1 MAEITTAEAAR
12 RLGITQTRVSQM
24 LRTGDLAGRQLSA
37 RSWLVDM
44 SSVQDRKRLGIGG
57 GRPWSTFRITM
68 VLEVLS
74 GKAQADSRT
83 ASLIRSTETDKLWRR
98 IEQAVHVRTYAARNL
113 DLVRAH
119 LALTG
124 ESALDDLGERLV
136 GEPKVLHGYLRPGV
150 RLDNLAD
157 EAGMVEDSSGSIAIY
172 ELSTAA
178 DSGLTDVDS
187 RVLRALIAADS
198 ARSSAT
204 RIHSAGV
211 RALDQ
216 MRSTWLAQNT

>member
-1 MAEITTAEAAR
+1 MAEITTAEAAG

-37 RSWLVDM
+37 RSWLVEM
-44 SSVQDRKRLGIGG
+44 ASVQDRKRLDIGG
-57 GRPWSTFRITM
+57 GRPWSAFRIIS
-68 VLEVLS
+68 VLDVLS
-74 GKAQADSRT
+74 GKERADSRT
-83 ASLIRSTETDKLWRR
+83 ASLIRATETDKLWRR
-98 IEQAVHVRTYAARNL
+98 IEQGVRVRRYTARNL

-119 LALTG
+119 LVLTG
-124 ESALDDLGERLV
+124 ESALDELGEHLV
-136 GEPKVLHGYLRPGV
+136 GEPKVLHGYLRQGV
-150 RLDNLAD
+150 QLDDLAD
-157 EAGMVEDSSGSIAIY
+157 EAGMVEDANGDVAIH

-178 DSGLTDVDS
+178 GTSLTGGGS
-187 RVLRALIAADS
+187 KAIRALIAADS

-216 MRSTWLAQNT
+216 MRSTWLAQNI

>member
-1 MAEITTAEAAR
+1 MAEITTAEAAG

-57 GRPWSTFRITM
+57 GRPWSTFRIIS
-68 VLEVLS
+68 VLDVLS

-83 ASLIRSTETDKLWRR
+83 ASLIRATETDTLWRR
-98 IEQAVHVRTYAARNL
+98 IEQAVRVRTYTARNP

-124 ESALDDLGERLV
+124 ESALDELGERLV

-150 RLDNLAD
+150 RLDDLVD
-157 EAGMVEDSSGSIAIY
+157 DAGMVEDSSGNIAIY
-172 ELSTAA
+172 QLSTAA
-178 DSGLTDVDS
+178 DSGLTDVGS